1 MYGFPEDVSVE
12 KGGASAVVHAAALV
26 TAPHMYV
33 DDRIVQLRQTDLIIA
48 WEIPL

>member
-1 MYGFPEDVSVE
+1 MYGFPKDVSVE
-12 KGGASAVVHAAALV
+12 KGGASAVVHAAALA

-33 DDRIVQLRQTDLIIA
+33 NDRTVQMRQTDLIKA